1 MSKTVVLDVK
11 GFATDITETCD
22 EEGRPNLITDVQVK
36 PANKADN
43 TFLRDA
49 LKKTKDV
56 TGNKVDKLHADGA
69 YQSKDNRE
77 LAADK
82 ENGFDFVANGI
93 QGKPSRFDLDL

>member
-11 GFATDITETCD
+11 GFATNITETCD

-49 LKKTKDV
+49 LKKTRDV
-56 TGNKVDKLHADGA
+56 TGNKVDKRNHCL
-69 YQSKDNRE
+69 
-77 LAADK
+77 
-82 ENGFDFVANGI
+82 
-93 QGKPSRFDLDL
+93 